1 MKKIQYAILFGSI
14 LTAGIAGC
22 GFGRLMSATEAS
34 ANSGDENLHTEEL
47 LGSDINAKNADNAG
61 VANTEVYNVSKVA
74 IVNLDEGI
82 KNDEKTTYYAKQL
95 LNIKDSVI
103 FEYCSLEEAKT
114 GIDNGEYAGY
124 IVIPAEFS
132 TNVTSINE
140 VPTVS
145 EIDYVLSEKVT
156 DKCKYEALLNI
167 NELSNDLNNDLSY
180 MYLESLMAEVHTV
193 QDNAQEVMDN
203 DLSDKEIIDKIK
215 SSDLISLVELPE
227 MKTVENNTK
236 SADSSSYNNSNASL
250 MNQLNSKYDSLEEE
264 ANGER
269 TKVEDKGN
277 TLSESLDGFGNQTND
292 VKSILKD
299 GDKDLDTEVKEDVKA
314 KVEEVNSNISSVKKE
329 VNDYASSISSNATS
343 VKDNYNS
350 EIEYLSEEI
359 KTQNGYMRDIKK
371 YVPCVEF
378 LRQKT
383 DDGTSKLYLTY
394 SESAVKSAREYYCSD
409 KSTETPKH
417 LIAESQTMRE
427 EKAVV
432 VQWVLSQMENYII
445 DLNSHSSTD
454 AANPT
459 LDGLCGFCADY
470 LPFENISKEYEG
482 ITKDELYKII
492 NDPSVGSYEA
502 WKFSDNLN
510 SMEDFNSF
518 LPGEIE
524 EYSKKCTVNE
534 EIFAKSKENIKSMTS
549 DIEGINKSAEKKF
562 SNIKTEEITGIID
575 NKYFKKIRTNEG
587 EVRNQY
593 IGIFNSAKT
602 DVEEYNKVLKNSKFS
617 MDTSFSADY
626 LSKISENN
634 SNIVADAMD
643 SNSSYAEYASNVMQ
657 ANSENIEA
665 IRTNIQ
671 NANETAKKT
680 VEDGLSEAKNVK
692 NTNSDKNQEALLEI
706 TKKLQYTRIGSLEN
720 QNVYEFIANPVDVS
734 GEAIVS
740 NTTSSVSNENV
751 EKKAEKPKIITT
763 EEKKATSTTTKNAQ
777 NILLAIVISVV
788 VIAILL
794 LAVMR
799 YLKKKKNNWD

>member
-47 LGSDINAKNADNAG
+47 PGSDINAKNADNAG

-103 FEYCSLEEAKT
+103 FEYCSLEDAKT

-250 MNQLNSKYDSLEEE
+250 MSQLNSKYQNLETTANDTRSEINNEISSLSTSM
-264 ANGER
+264 GEFGDE
-269 TKVEDKGN
+269 TKNIG
-277 TLSESLDGFGNQTND
+277 
-292 VKSILKD
+292 SILKE
-299 GDKDLDTEVKEDVKA
+299 GDKDLDAEAKADVKT
-314 KVEEVNSNISSVKKE
+314 KVEKVNTNIDNVKKE

-359 KTQNGYMRDIKK
+359 KTQNGYMRDIKD

-378 LRQKT
+378 LREKT

-394 SESAVKSAREYYCSD
+394 SESAVKSARDYYCSD
-409 KSTETPKH
+409 KSSESPKQ

-432 VQWVLSQMENYII
+432 VQWVLGQMENYIV

-459 LDGLCGFCADY
+459 LDGLCGFCADN
-470 LPFENISKEYEG
+470 LSFENISKEYEG
-482 ITKDELYKII
+482 ITKDELYRII
-492 NDPSVGSYEA
+492 NDSSVGSYEA
-502 WKFSDNLN
+502 WKLNDDLN

-534 EIFAKSKENIKSMTS
+534 EIFAQSKENIKSMSS
-549 DIEGINKSAEKKF
+549 DINSL
-562 SNIKTEEITGIID
+562 NKTEEKSFGSIKTDEITEIMD
-575 NKYFKKIRTNEG
+575 SKYFQIIKSNEKKVNNT
-587 EVRNQY
+587 Y
-593 IGIFNSAKT
+593 SDMFNSADEKVKAFKTTLEKT
-602 DVEEYNKVLKNSKFS
+602 DFS
-617 MDTSFSADY
+617 IDTSFSSDY

-634 SNIVADAMD
+634 SNIVTDAMD

-665 IRTNIQ
+665 IRTNVQ

-734 GEAIVS
+734 GEEIVA

-751 EKKAEKPKIITT
+751 EKKAEKPKIVTT

-777 NILLAIVISVV
+777 NVLLAIVISVV

-794 LAVMR
+794 LAVMS